1 MLLICAVVLVAIH
14 THPIRYFISIPSGS
28 DARVWTREGDD
39 AMRKRWEGPAVILG
53 IALVALALFTWRCV
67 RRKNND
73 E

>member
-1 MLLICAVVLVAIH
+1 MWI
-14 THPIRYFISIPSGS
+14 
-28 DARVWTREGDD
+28 REGDD
-39 AMRKRWEGPAVILG
+39 AMRKRWEGLAVILG